1 MKKIRCLHCGFDCR
15 KYGKTAAGKQRW
27 QCKVC
32 KLVFSNRTSNTVYRF
47 KCFLQWLLHA
57 EVQRKMPGEGR
68 TFRRNTVEFWEI
80 WPMPPKIDIPSDVVY
95 VDGIYLSRKVCILIC
110 CDAEHILGWYIC
122 RSENSRAWIALLS
135 RIATP
140 KVVVSD
146 GGTGF
151 RKALKKAWPKAKLQR
166 CTFHAF
172 CQVKRYTTTKPKT
185 EAGRSLYYIAKALLH
200 IKSEN
205 QALEWIK
212 SLSTWRL
219 QYSEFLAEKTIYP
232 DGSVRNTHER
242 LIRAEKS
249 LINLIKSHSL
259 FTYLSK
265 DFGFKCP
272 AMNNLIEGKVN
283 TALRGLLRNHR
294 GLSIERRIK
303 AVCWWCYMHLPRPLS
318 YTEILKT
325 MPTEKSISKIYN
337 TMNTRSRLETIIP
350 TWGDAIVWSDL
361 HKSDPYPNF
370 DWD

>member
-1 MKKIRCLHCGFDCR
+1 
-15 KYGKTAAGKQRW
+15 
-27 QCKVC
+27 
-32 KLVFSNRTSNTVYRF
+32 
-47 KCFLQWLLHA
+47 
-57 EVQRKMPGEGR
+57 MPGEGR

-151 RKALKKAWPKAKLQR
+151 RKALKKLGQ
-166 CTFHAF
+166 
-172 CQVKRYTTTKPKT
+172 KPSYN
-185 EAGRSLYYIAKALLH
+185 AVPL
-200 IKSEN
+200 
-205 QALEWIK
+205 
-212 SLSTWRL
+212 
-219 QYSEFLAEKTIYP
+219 
-232 DGSVRNTHER
+232 
-242 LIRAEKS
+242 
-249 LINLIKSHSL
+249 
-259 FTYLSK
+259 
-265 DFGFKCP
+265 
-272 AMNNLIEGKVN
+272 
-283 TALRGLLRNHR
+283 
-294 GLSIERRIK
+294 K

-361 HKSDPYPNF
+361 HKSDSYPNF
-370 DWD
+370 EWD